1 MLQNPDI
8 ELVLASA
15 SSGRATLLSGAG
27 LEFEMIA
34 SGVDEAA
41 VRSALENDGGGI
53 EPGDVAEIL
62 ARAKAEAVSG
72 ARPEALVIGGDQVLT
87 LDGEIFEKP
96 ETMEAARDTLL
107 RLKGRTHALHS
118 AAVLARGGETI
129 WSHVASAHLTM
140 RDVSPEFVGH
150 YLAAAGDS
158 VLTSVGAY
166 RLESHG
172 IQLFSEIS
180 GDYFTILG
188 LPLLAVLDALR
199 REGALES

>member
-8 ELVLASA
+8 ELILASA
-15 SSGRATLLSGAG
+15 SSGRASLLRGAG
-27 LEFEMIA
+27 LEFEIQA
-34 SGVDEAA
+34 SGVDEGAI
-41 VRSALENDGGGI
+41 RRALETGGGEI
-53 EPGDVAEIL
+53 EPGDVAEVL
-62 ARAKAEAVSG
+62 ARAKAEAVSA
-72 ARPEALVIGGDQVLT
+72 ARPEALVIGGDQVLA
-87 LDGEIFEKP
+87 LGGEIFEKP
-96 ETMEAARDTLL
+96 ETIEAARDTLL

-118 AAVLARGGETI
+118 AAVLARDGETV
-129 WSHVASAHLTM
+129 WSQVVSAHLTM

-166 RLESHG
+166 RLESFG

-188 LPLLAVLDALR
+188 LPLLAVLEALR
-199 REGALES
+199 REGALRS